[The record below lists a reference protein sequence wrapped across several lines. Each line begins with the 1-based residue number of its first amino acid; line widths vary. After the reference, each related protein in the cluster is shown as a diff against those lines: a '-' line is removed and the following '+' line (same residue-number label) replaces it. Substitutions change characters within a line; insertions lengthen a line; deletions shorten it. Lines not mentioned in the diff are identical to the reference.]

1 MQKQLVAVP
10 FAGGI
15 DTKTE
20 EKHVLPTKLLA
31 LQNGIFQNTGAI
43 NKRWGYTALST
54 AILGN
59 SGNITS
65 AFALQAFG
73 NELLEFD
80 GQSAYSYSTS
90 NAAWVNR
97 GSVVSV
103 IQSNQDVIRNSS
115 QQLSPDMAVMGGVEV
130 YAWEDSRGGIR
141 YSVLDAASESY
152 LVVDQPLYTNGVAT
166 DARPKCLP
174 FPAAGVIVVLF
185 ATAAGEIAL
194 VTINPANPTAVIV
207 TKQPIVSGL
216 PTPVYYDACISGTQL
231 ALIYYTA
238 SNVVAAAFNS
248 SFQSQWATN
257 LLGQASIP
265 TGCLAI
271 AGDGSANV
279 WCAYANSG
287 AGSTQ
292 ANCSVLSSLGAFLNV
307 ATTNVLAGPTP
318 ATTALQSIGMTV
330 VDAELGPF
338 SFVAPDPGIILPVAT
353 VAIETI
359 GSKTYNNVTAIIKMR
374 LLHAQ
379 FLLVARSG
387 VVRSVGVASKPF
399 AYNGFTYLNVAFQS
413 QLQAT
418 YFTLVMAPYN
428 PFNPTSL
435 NLSICGKV
443 NPSLCGGLVANS
455 DYLLPECQSLQPGIF
470 KYANLVKGQAN
481 SEAGGIFSLL
491 GVNAT
496 RLDFIDSNH
505 FLSSAINGG
514 LYTVGGIMQSY
525 DGAQYV
531 EHGFHVYPEPIT
543 LTVGGGGSLGTG
555 LYNYAATYEW
565 TDNNGN
571 VQISTPSPV
580 VSAST
585 AAGNSISISVPTLR
599 LTSKTRV
606 RIVIY
611 RTTANGVLLYRV
623 TSAALP
629 TYSDP
634 TVDSVIFVDTLSD
647 ANIQSNGL
655 LYTQPLATGANP
667 VLPNSAPL
675 SCSLITSYANRLV
688 ANVSDNATQ
697 LQYTQPVIPGVPAQ
711 FASALTINVD
721 AIGGPITGLA
731 RLDDKLV
738 IFKQYSIFVMIFQG
752 PDPTGNNS
760 DITEPVGI
768 PSGGVGC
775 GNQNSIVLTPLGL
788 MFATPAGTIYLL
800 DRSLNV
806 TFKGA
811 PAQAFKSLTITSAT
825 LIPDQ
830 WVVFTTTTGTAI
842 VYDYYYDQ
850 WGTFTNHA
858 AVDGELYVGQNGAF
872 VFAAT
877 NGQVYLQTPSAFT
890 DAGAPIQLSLT
901 TAWMNPG
908 VLQGYQRIYHAFL
921 LGTYRG
927 THNLQVSVG
936 FNYNPVFT
944 AMTLIPVDSTIGIS
958 TFGAGASFGSDASF
972 GGTTSDVDQYVYQF
986 RLDILRKCEA
996 FRLQIQDLQTSPGN
1010 EGLSLASLALLVGVK
1025 SGGHKLP
1032 ALKQFGAV

>member
-1 MQKQLVAVP
+1 MQKQIVAVA
-10 FAGGI
+10 FGGGI

-31 LQNGIFQNTGAI
+31 LQNGIFQQTGAI

-54 AILGN
+54 AILGTTD
-59 SGNITS
+59 NITS

-80 GQSAYSYSTS
+80 GQNAYSYSPS
-90 NAAWVNR
+90 NAAWINR
-97 GSVVSV
+97 GTEVSL
-103 IQSNQDVIRNSS
+103 IQNNQDIVRNSS
-115 QQLSPDMAVMGGVEV
+115 QQLSPDFATLGGIEV
-130 YAWEDSRGGIR
+130 YAWEDSRGGLR
-141 YSVLDAASESY
+141 YSVLDATSGSY
-152 LVVDQPLYTNGVAT
+152 LLVDQPLYTTGVAT
-166 DARPKCLP
+166 DSRPKCIA

-185 ATAAGEIAL
+185 TTAVGEIAII
-194 VTINPANPTAVIV
+194 TISPQNPTAINAI
-207 TKQPIVSGL
+207 KRPIVSGL
-216 PTPVYYDACISGTQL
+216 VPQIYYDACVSGTQL
-231 ALIYYTA
+231 ALAYYTPVA
-238 SNVVAAAFNS
+238 VVAAAFDSTFQNQWTTSLLSQS
-248 SFQSQWATN
+248 SV
-257 LLGQASIP
+257 P
-265 TGCLAI
+265 TGSIAV
-271 AGDGSANV
+271 AGDANSNV
-279 WCAYANSG
+279 WTAYASAG

-292 ANCSVLSSLGAFLNV
+292 AACSVLSSAGAFLGGGTSNV
-307 ATTNVLAGPTP
+307 VFANATPGII
-318 ATTALQSIGMTV
+318 QSIGMFVQT
-330 VDAELGPF
+330 ELGPT
-338 SFVAPDPGIILPVAT
+338 VGMVGDPGIVLPTATIVAEL
-353 VAIETI
+353 A
-359 GSKTYNNVTAIIKMR
+359 GSQSYNNSLQISKLQLRAGPSVGLSRFAT
-374 LLHAQ
+374 L
-379 FLLVARSG
+379 
-387 VVRSVGVASKPF
+387 RSVGSASKPF
-399 AYNGFTYLNVAFQS
+399 GYNGLTYLNVSFQS
-413 QLQAT
+413 QLQST
-418 YFTLVMAPYN
+418 YFTLLITPYN
-428 PFNPTSL
+428 PANFNTFSL
-435 NLSICGKV
+435 IVVGKV
-443 NPSLCGGLVANS
+443 NPTLCGGLVANS
-455 DYLLPECQSLQPGIF
+455 DFILPECPAVSMGIF
-470 KYANLVKGQAN
+470 KYANLVKGLAN
-481 SEAGGIFSLL
+481 SEAGQIFSLL

-505 FLSSAINGG
+505 FISAAINGG
-514 LYTVGGIMQSY
+514 LYTVGGVMQSY

-531 EHGFHVYPEPIT
+531 EHGFHIYPEPLT
-543 LTVGGGGSLGTG
+543 LAAGGGGALSAG

-580 VSAST
+580 VSVTVSSGASVSVT
-585 AAGNSISISVPTLR
+585 VPTLR
-599 LTSKTRV
+599 LTSKSNV

-634 TVDSVIFVDTLSD
+634 TVDSITFLDVLSD
-647 ANIQSNGL
+647 TSVQSNGL

-697 LQYTQPVIPGVPAQ
+697 LQYSQPFIPGVPAQ
-711 FASALTINVD
+711 FSSALTINID

-738 IFKQYSIFVMIFQG
+738 IFKQFSIFVMIFQG
-752 PDPTGNNS
+752 PDPTGDNS

-768 PSGGVGC
+768 PSGGIGC
-775 GNQNSIVLTPLGL
+775 GNQNSIALTPLGL

-806 TFKGA
+806 TYKGA

-830 WVVFTTTTGTAI
+830 WVVFTTSSGTAV

-858 AVDGELYVGQNGAF
+858 AVDGEIYVGQAGAF
-872 VFAAT
+872 VFASA
-877 NGQVYLQTPSAFT
+877 NGQVYIQTPAAFT

-921 LGTYRG
+921 LGTYKG
-927 THNLQVSVG
+927 THNLQVNVG

-944 AMTLIPVDSTIGIS
+944 AMALIPVDSTLGIS
-958 TFGAGASFGSDASF
+958 TFGAGASFGSDYSF
-972 GGTTSDVDQYVYQF
+972 GGTTSDVDQYIYQF
-986 RLDILRKCEA
+986 RLDILRKCES
-996 FRLQIQDLQTSPGN
+996 FRLQIQDVQTAPGN
-1010 EGLSLASLALLVGVK
+1010 EGLSLASLALLIGVK
-1025 SGGHKLP
+1025 AGGHKLP